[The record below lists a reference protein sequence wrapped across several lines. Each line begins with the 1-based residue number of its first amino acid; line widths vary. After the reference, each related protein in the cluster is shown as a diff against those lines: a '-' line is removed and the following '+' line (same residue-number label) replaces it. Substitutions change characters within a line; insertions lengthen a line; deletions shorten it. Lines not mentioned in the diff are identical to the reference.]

1 MPVLAVKDVE
11 LVGETGKGFAYESE
25 IESGDED
32 DEEFV
37 GNGTYSGIIYQ
48 MKYLN
53 VSDDSIAS
61 VSNKK
66 VKTFS

>member
-1 MPVLAVKDVE
+1 MLNWLVKQE
-11 LVGETGKGFAYESE
+11 GFAYESE

-66 VKTFS
+66 VKNILIDVDCR

>member
-25 IESGDED
+25 IECGDED

-37 GNGTYSGIIYQ
+37 ENGTYSGIIYQ
-48 MKYLN
+48 MNSFECL
-53 VSDDSIAS
+53 
-61 VSNKK
+61 
-66 VKTFS
+66 